1 MMKPECRKEHVGE
14 TSEISQEHDS
24 PTQPDSERLLRNPYE
39 GGPLRSPVITS
50 SSGNQAHTNNV
61 AGAGNQN
68 VHEQTSQVTQPSY
81 EDSTDLPAANAAAMA
96 AVLPSVILETLR
108 RAWPLLNILM
118 NTHEPPQAPPSG
130 TPGQA
135 EGEGLSTAGS
145 SQPLSPVAMFN
156 ESSEI
161 TYATLSARIIHGVYR
176 QRSAFHQPSSDPPAN
191 TFQNGTHSADRSR
204 ERNVS
209 GASEAP
215 DDGALSPQQ
224 ATHDD
229 DSQDAT
235 ANIRTRI
242 AGPSLERLVGAH
254 TRRMTLGQQNEASIR
269 VRVLPDLEV
278 LEQGPCHIKLMLAN
292 EEAGAAEG
300 THHLAEWET
309 FTRALLTVH
318 VCIETLVVRISA
330 VSRSPG
336 HFYQRFNLR
345 WGTAVIDVEVSAFP
359 DPSIDFV
366 LPYLRRLCRLRMAE
380 QAGTCFQN
388 IVLVNRDARRQE
400 MLRELLQTDARLGLD
415 INNSNL
421 ARILDTT
428 TEMPFL
434 RELVIDLKNTATGP
448 CEPLQILLSL
458 TCHIYTDVRRL
469 RYEVDATYAHFL
481 CCQCAHYR
489 GVSTTTGVETS
500 IIPTL
505 CARRELTC
513 STGDLVPYIVSV
525 THPPMRGTY
534 VFQVLSIV
542 RMRDE
547 DQRQ

>member
-1 MMKPECRKEHVGE
+1 MQGDGDQVGAVVEDDAPIQANSLPGTQVGE

-191 TFQNGTHSADRSR
+191 TFQNGTH
-204 ERNVS
+204 
-209 GASEAP
+209 
-215 DDGALSPQQ
+215 Q